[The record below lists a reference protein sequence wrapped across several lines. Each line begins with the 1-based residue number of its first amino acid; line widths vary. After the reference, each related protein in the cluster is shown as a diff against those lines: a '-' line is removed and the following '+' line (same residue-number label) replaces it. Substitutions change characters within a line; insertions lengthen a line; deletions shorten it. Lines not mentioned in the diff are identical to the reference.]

1 MRRDLQARRDLG
13 RILDDTFALYREHWR
28 TVVPA
33 TAAIVAPIQ
42 LGVFGIG
49 LGWLWEGYDSV
60 RSVGEAFVAAA
71 TQFGLT
77 TPLVTAIAIHA
88 AVEGEVGRRPGV
100 GPAVNFALEAFRALF
115 PAMLIVALGV
125 GAGLLAAIVPGI
137 FLAVRW
143 AVVPQTVVIEGRRT
157 DDALRS
163 SWNRVAGRG
172 WWTFVV
178 ILVANLL
185 VGALSAVFLVP
196 ADLIA
201 SAVDAQAVSLA
212 GSMLA
217 QIATLPLAGFATTL
231 LYFSLVAGPDA
242 PPPTEPPPVEPDP
255 EAEPEPERV
264 DPITSEPI
272 PDPWERRRREG
283 WEPPA

>member
-42 LGVFGIG
+42 LGVLGIG

-60 RSVGEAFVAAA
+60 RSVGETFVAAA

-77 TPLVTAIAIHA
+77 TPLVAAIAIHA
-88 AVEGEVGRRPGV
+88 AVEGEVGRKPGV
-100 GPAVNFALEAFRALF
+100 GPAVTFALEAFRTLF
-115 PAMLIVALGV
+115 PAMLLVALGV
-125 GAGLLAAIVPGI
+125 GVGLLAAIVPGI

-143 AVVPQTVVIEGRRT
+143 AVVPQTVVIENRRT
-157 DDALRS
+157 DDALRA
-163 SWNRVAGRG
+163 SWKRVAGRG
-172 WWTFVV
+172 WWTFAV

-196 ADLIA
+196 ADLVA

-212 GSMLA
+212 GSMAA

-231 LYFSLVAGPDA
+231 LYFSLVAGPEA
-242 PPPTEPPPVEPDP
+242 TPPPSAEPP
-255 EAEPEPERV
+255 AEPPAV
-264 DPITSEPI
+264 DPITSEPV
-272 PDPWERRRREG
+272 PADPWERRRREG